1 MNEIEVK
8 KELAE
13 VLVGTCLNYLVH
25 LGKVKS
31 EDVNHKWYVEFNE
44 TKLNRQD
51 LGGAA
56 TLGQNN
62 RVVVY
67 LLPNLTIDQLIYVI
81 AHEVVHLVQI
91 CKGELI
97 PMYGYKIWRGQEYK
111 TLRSDNNNYF
121 EIQPW
126 EKEADELHPI
136 LLEHLK
142 SKMQDADK

>member
-81 AHEVVHLVQI
+81 AH
-91 CKGELI
+91 
-97 PMYGYKIWRGQEYK
+97 
-111 TLRSDNNNYF
+111 
-121 EIQPW
+121 
-126 EKEADELHPI
+126 
-136 LLEHLK
+136 
-142 SKMQDADK
+142 